1 MKKLLIASAALATLI
16 GTPALAADMA
26 LKAAPAPM
34 APACLWC
41 GWYIG
46 LNAGWVGSTRNN
58 ITNTGTDTDGGGLGT
73 VLAAGAIPGSVST
86 NLSGFIGGGQIGY
99 NWEVSNWVVGLE
111 GDFDGVS
118 AKKTT
123 TVAFPGSATFVPL
136 TTTFSRELDW
146 LSTVRGR
153 VGILA
158 SPNVLLFVTGGVAIG
173 EVKTGNALICST
185 CAPPASTEPSTVN
198 SNTTTRA
205 GGTVGGGIEWMVAP
219 HWSIKAEYLYADLGR
234 TNSGITYTYG
244 ATSVSTLTSSVRNS
258 YNIARAGVNWHF

>member
-1 MKKLLIASAALATLI
+1 MKKILIASAALATLI

-26 LKAAPAPM
+26 LKAVPM

-46 LNAGWVGSTRNN
+46 LNAGWVGSSGNN
-58 ITNTGTDTDGGGLGT
+58 FSNAGTDTDGGGLGT

-86 NLSGFIGGGQIGY
+86 SVSGFIGGGQIGY
-99 NWEVSNWVVGLE
+99 NWQVSNWLVGLE

-123 TVAFPGSATFVPL
+123 TVVFPGSAAFVPF
-136 TTTFSRELDW
+136 TTTYTRQLDW

-153 VGILA
+153 VGVLA
-158 SPNVLLFVTGGVAIG
+158 SSNLLLYVTGGVAIG
-173 EVKTGNALICST
+173 EVKTGNALICPV
-185 CAPPASTEPSTVN
+185 CAPPASTEPTTVN
-198 SNTTTRA
+198 SNTNTKA

-219 HWSIKAEYLYADLGR
+219 HWSIKAEYLYANLGR
-234 TNSGITYTYG
+234 TNSTITYTYG
-244 ATSVSTLTSSVRNS
+244 AASVSTLTSSVRNS

>member
-1 MKKLLIASAALATLI
+1 MKKLLIAAATLATLI

-34 APACLWC
+34 APACVWC

-58 ITNTGTDTDGGGLGT
+58 ITNTGTDTGGGGLGSAL
-73 VLAAGAIPGSVST
+73 VIGSIPTSVSDR
-86 NLSGFIGGGQIGY
+86 LSGFIGGGQIGY
-99 NWEVSNWVVGLE
+99 NWQISNWLVGLE

-123 TVAFPGSATFVPL
+123 SVVFPGSILSVPL
-136 TTTFSRELDW
+136 TTTYTRQLDW

-153 VGILA
+153 VGVVAL
-158 SPNVLLFVTGGVAIG
+158 PNLLLYVTGGVAIG
-173 EVKTGNALICST
+173 EVKTGNAFICPT
-185 CAPPASTEPSTVN
+185 CGPPASTEATTTN
-198 SNTTTRA
+198 SNNTTRA
-205 GGTVGGGIEWMVAP
+205 GGTVGGGVEWMVAP

-234 TNSGITYTYG
+234 TNSTITYTYG
-244 ATSVSTLTSSVRNS
+244 PTSTLTSSVRNS